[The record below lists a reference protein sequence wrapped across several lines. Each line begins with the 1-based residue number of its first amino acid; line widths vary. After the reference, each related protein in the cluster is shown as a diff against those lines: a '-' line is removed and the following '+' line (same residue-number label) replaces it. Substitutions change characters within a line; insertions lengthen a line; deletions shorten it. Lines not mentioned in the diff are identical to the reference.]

1 MSTMD
6 TNFALDMEREERR
19 AAGCPWRR
27 YFARQFDFALYGLLW
42 SLVSQWGLRLN
53 IGGSY
58 VMLKVLST
66 VVGAVLMVV
75 IEPFL
80 LHFWGTTPGKW
91 LFGMEIRTPNG
102 EKLAI
107 RTGFYR
113 TWQVFN
119 GGMGRD
125 LPNRGRYRL

>member
-27 YFARQFDFALYGLLW
+27 YFARKFDFALYGLLW
-42 SLVSQWGLRLN
+42 SLAAQWGLRLN

-58 VMLKVLST
+58 AMLNVLSIM
-66 VVGAVLMVV
+66 VGAVLMVV

-80 LHFWGTTPGKW
+80 LHFWNNARKVAVRHGNTHAERRKARHPDR
-91 LFGMEIRTPNG
+91 L
-102 EKLAI
+102 
-107 RTGFYR
+107 
-113 TWQVFN
+113 
-119 GGMGRD
+119 
-125 LPNRGRYRL
+125 LPHVADVHRGHGLESSHLELVQAV

>member
-1 MSTMD
+1 MSMF
-6 TNFALDMEREERR
+6 FADAPEMQTLS
-19 AAGCPWRR
+19 APCPWRR

-113 TWQVFN
+113 DRKSVV
-119 GGMGRD
+119 
-125 LPNRGRYRL
+125 

>member
-42 SLVSQWGLRLN
+42 SLAAQWGLRLN

-113 TWQVFN
+113 T
-119 GGMGRD
+119 
-125 LPNRGRYRL
+125 